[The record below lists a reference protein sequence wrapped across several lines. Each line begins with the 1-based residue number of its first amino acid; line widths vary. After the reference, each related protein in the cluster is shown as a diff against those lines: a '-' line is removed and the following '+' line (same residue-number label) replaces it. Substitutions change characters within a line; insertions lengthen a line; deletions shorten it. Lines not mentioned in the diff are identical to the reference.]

1 MSKRKRKM
9 KATISNLF
17 YLKRAKAN
25 SKGLV
30 PIFHRVTMNGKRIE
44 KSTGKFIDPAKWTV
58 EGAKMKGTSEEARLI
73 NSHLDDLKNEVAEAE
88 KHFYNK
94 GESVDYENMKN
105 RLLGLD
111 VRTRTIVPIFKE
123 HNKRIKALIEVD
135 EYAVGTLERYETS
148 LSHTIEFMI
157 WKYKLTDIDITKID
171 HAFVMDYDFYL
182 RTERGCNN
190 NTTVKYLKNFQKIIN
205 ICLDNKWL
213 ADNPFV
219 QYKFKVHEV
228 DIEFLDENEIS
239 TIYTKKFVS
248 ERLSEVRD
256 IFIFCCFT
264 GLAYIDVKQLKLEHI
279 GIDIDGQRWI
289 YKKRQKTDTAS
300 NIPILPIPQELLDK
314 YVTHPACINSGTLLP
329 VKSNQKMNSY
339 LKEIADVCGIE
350 KKLTFHVARYTFATT
365 VTLSNGIPIESV
377 GKMLGHKN
385 IRMTQHYAKVID
397 KKVKEDM
404 NMLKEKLAFQK
415 IA

>member
-1 MSKRKRKM
+1 M

-30 PIFHRVTMNGKRIE
+30 PIFHRVTVNGKRIE
-44 KSTGKFIDPAKWTV
+44 KSTGKFIDPAKWSV

-73 NSHLDDLKNEVAEAE
+73 NGHLDDLKNEVAEAE

-219 QYKFKVHEV
+219 QYKFKVH
-228 DIEFLDENEIS
+228 
-239 TIYTKKFVS
+239 
-248 ERLSEVRD
+248 
-256 IFIFCCFT
+256 
-264 GLAYIDVKQLKLEHI
+264 
-279 GIDIDGQRWI
+279 
-289 YKKRQKTDTAS
+289 
-300 NIPILPIPQELLDK
+300 
-314 YVTHPACINSGTLLP
+314 
-329 VKSNQKMNSY
+329 
-339 LKEIADVCGIE
+339 
-350 KKLTFHVARYTFATT
+350 
-365 VTLSNGIPIESV
+365 
-377 GKMLGHKN
+377 
-385 IRMTQHYAKVID
+385 
-397 KKVKEDM
+397 
-404 NMLKEKLAFQK
+404 
-415 IA
+415 